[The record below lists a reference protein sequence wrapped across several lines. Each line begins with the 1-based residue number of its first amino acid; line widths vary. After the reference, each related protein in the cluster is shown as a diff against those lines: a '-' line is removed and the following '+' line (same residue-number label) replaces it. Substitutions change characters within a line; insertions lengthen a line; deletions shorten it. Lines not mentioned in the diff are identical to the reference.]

1 MAHPD
6 QGPNAAPVA
15 GIAEPH
21 QSAVTAVLRAALQ
34 GVFSAA
40 EAALLI
46 ARIRARAIP
55 SPSPVDD
62 VLPLSDSP
70 NRTLS

>member
-6 QGPNAAPVA
+6 QSPNAAPAVGVA
-15 GIAEPH
+15 EAH
-21 QSAVTAVLRAALQ
+21 QTAVLRAALQ
-34 GVFSAA
+34 GVFSPA

-46 ARIRARAIP
+46 ARIRARALP
-55 SPSPVDD
+55 SPSPIDD